1 MTAGAIAIG
10 AAAGVIAGML
20 GVGGG
25 VLFVPGLV
33 FLVGLGQ
40 HEAEATSLLAI
51 IPVAIVGSYQQDRYG
66 NVRRRDALLLG
77 LTSIAGAAAGV
88 IAGMLGV
95 GGGVLFVPGLV
106 FLVGLGQHEAEATS
120 LLAIIPVAIVGSYQQ
135 DRYGNVR
142 RRDALLLGLTSV
154 AGATAGVALANAV
167 SGAVLRDAFALFM
180 VLVAAQLVRRALRD
194 PD

>member
-10 AAAGVIAGML
+10 VAAGVIAGML

-88 IAGMLGV
+88 
-95 GGGVLFVPGLV
+95 
-106 FLVGLGQHEAEATS
+106 
-120 LLAIIPVAIVGSYQQ
+120 
-135 DRYGNVR
+135 
-142 RRDALLLGLTSV
+142 
-154 AGATAGVALANAV
+154 ALANAV